1 MANAV
6 GRCARDTA
14 AARVGEGEGRKGME
28 GGSDGV
34 QWHTQGVSSF
44 TGHDPVVNSH
54 NTCFCRIT
62 GYRDDVQLYKL
73 YKLSYRS
80 KVVLIH

>member
-44 TGHDPVVNSH
+44 TGHDPVVSSH
-54 NTCFCRIT
+54 SIHFFGELLGIAMTF
-62 GYRDDVQLYKL
+62 
-73 YKLSYRS
+73 SYIS
-80 KVVLIH
+80 YIN

>member
-44 TGHDPVVNSH
+44 TGHDPVVH
-54 NTCFCRIT
+54 THQTLLRRIT
-62 GYRDDVQLYKL
+62 VDHDEVMFI
-73 YKLSYRS
+73 S
-80 KVVLIH
+80 

>member
-54 NTCFCRIT
+54 NTFF
-62 GYRDDVQLYKL
+62 
-73 YKLSYRS
+73 
-80 KVVLIH
+80 

>member
-34 QWHTQGVSSF
+34 QWDTHGVSSF

-54 NTCFCRIT
+54 NI
-62 GYRDDVQLYKL
+62 Y
-73 YKLSYRS
+73 
-80 KVVLIH
+80 IHFFEELLGIAMTFS

>member
-14 AARVGEGEGRKGME
+14 AARVGEGEGRKGLE

-34 QWHTQGVSSF
+34 QWDTQGVSSF

-54 NTCFCRIT
+54 NIYMFLQNYWVSR
-62 GYRDDVQLYKL
+62 
-73 YKLSYRS
+73 
-80 KVVLIH
+80 

>member
-34 QWHTQGVSSF
+34 QWDTQGVSSF
-44 TGHDPVVNSH
+44 TGHDPVVSSH
-54 NTCFCRIT
+54 SIYIFLKNYWVSR
-62 GYRDDVQLYKL
+62 
-73 YKLSYRS
+73 
-80 KVVLIH
+80 